1 MVTSSVGKYVE
12 MVDLVVV
19 DVDSTVVDNWEA
31 VLFGAI
37 GGSVVM
43 SLVVGDRVVGLGVG
57 FSVEVDFMVVGV

>member
-1 MVTSSVGKYVE
+1 ME

-37 GGSVVM
+37 GGSVVV
-43 SLVVGDRVVGLGVG
+43 SLAVWDEVAGLGVG
-57 FSVEVDFMVVGV
+57 FSAEVGFRVVGI

>member
-1 MVTSSVGKYVE
+1 ME

-31 VLFGAI
+31 VLFGAVV
-37 GGSVVM
+37 GSVVV
-43 SLVVGDRVVGLGVG
+43 SLDVGDEVAGLGVG

>member
-1 MVTSSVGKYVE
+1 ME

-31 VLFGAI
+31 VLFGAVV
-37 GGSVVM
+37 GSVGV
-43 SLVVGDRVVGLGVG
+43 SLVVGDEVVGLGVG

>member
-1 MVTSSVGKYVE
+1 ME

-37 GGSVVM
+37 FGSVVV
-43 SLVVGDRVVGLGVG
+43 SLVVGDEVVGLGVG
-57 FSVEVDFMVVGV
+57 FSVEVEFRGLGI